1 MRRVIGFSIFV
12 IALFALF
19 ACDSSGSRREK
30 MGAAGSA
37 DELRDS
43 TRLDSSVDAR
53 NRAGG
58 TPSTAHDTI

>member
-1 MRRVIGFSIFV
+1 
-12 IALFALF
+12 
-19 ACDSSGSRREK
+19 

-37 DELRDS
+37 DELADS

-58 TPSTAHDTI
+58 EPSTAHDTI

>member
-1 MRRVIGFSIFV
+1 MRRIVCFSIL
-12 IALFALF
+12 ALCLHLIF
-19 ACDSSGSRREK
+19 ACDSSGGKREK

-37 DELRDS
+37 DELADS

-58 TPSTAHDTI
+58 EPSTAHDTF

>member
-1 MRRVIGFSIFV
+1 MRKLIGFSAFV
-12 IALFALF
+12 MSVFILL
-19 ACDSSGSRREK
+19 ACDSSGGRREK

-58 TPSTAHDTI
+58 KPSTTHDTT

>member
-1 MRRVIGFSIFV
+1 MRNPICLIIFAC
-12 IALFALF
+12 ALFVFF
-19 ACDSSGSRREK
+19 ACDSSGSKREK